1 MLLSGMC
8 KSHASR
14 LLQHSACVIA
24 MINGFNESVIC
35 FNSFHFDNDMD
46 VVEQWEFFWAT
57 VVCKIRFGGAD
68 LPTLA
73 TRVTGRITSYPRFS
87 GVCSRTLG

>member
-1 MLLSGMC
+1 MLPSRVGQVDA
-8 KSHASR
+8 SHP
-14 LLQHSACVIA
+14 LLHSASIIA
-24 MINGFNESVIC
+24 MINGSCESAIC

-87 GVCSRTLG
+87 GVWSRKLG

>member
-1 MLLSGMC
+1 MLPLRVGQA
-8 KSHASR
+8 HASR
-14 LLQHSACVIA
+14 PLQHSACVIA
-24 MINGFNESVIC
+24 MINGSNESVIC

-87 GVCSRTLG
+87 GVCSRKLG